1 MGQSL
6 RFRRTALITG
16 ALPSSVWPLATPPS
30 PLAFSYFPLTGGIGL
45 PQRGKLYGRVL
56 DPPLRR
62 IQNGFVFLVGAGP
75 RPARGRTLCASTGET
90 EPGML
95 VRRRQAQKWDRAG
108 SNFLPA
114 QAPSGAGRNRAQA
127 LLILRAGNVLLTSR
141 GVIGVRGKAN
151 MSASALILSRPR
163 RRNLPA
169 RNETA
174 LSSPPH
180 PSGLTASHLPPRGKA
195 LCGGAALIR
204 PRGKAYNGRRRNA
217 VSHKILLLTFLLRK
231 VSRWSS
237 LPPEFSH
244 PAPAAPW
251 TSGPPLSAWSAHP
264 QCCGF

>member
-141 GVIGVRGKAN
+141 GNPRKQGSGERRLGAPERCSSGAVPGGVLVTLPPRAKSLA
-151 MSASALILSRPR
+151 ARR
-163 RRNLPA
+163 RRNPPA
-169 RNETA
+169 VT
-174 LSSPPH
+174 PP
-180 PSGLTASHLPPRGKA
+180 KA
-195 LCGGAALIR
+195 
-204 PRGKAYNGRRRNA
+204 
-217 VSHKILLLTFLLRK
+217 
-231 VSRWSS
+231 RWSN

-264 QCCGF
+264 QCCEF

>member
-1 MGQSL
+1 MRAGEDT
-6 RFRRTALITG
+6 RPYPDAGTVPF
-16 ALPSSVWPLATPPS
+16 SS
-30 PLAFSYFPLTGGIGL
+30 
-45 PQRGKLYGRVL
+45 Q
-56 DPPLRR
+56 
-62 IQNGFVFLVGAGP
+62 GP
-75 RPARGRTLCASTGET
+75 VPDRPARIRTGSVGSSKPGAEI
-90 EPGML
+90 EPHQRQFLHTQGP
-95 VRRRQAQKWDRAG
+95 VARREFRPITQ
-108 SNFLPA
+108 
-114 QAPSGAGRNRAQA
+114 
-127 LLILRAGNVLLTSR
+127 ILRAENFAELFRRASPVTGDR
-141 GVIGVRGKAN
+141 GSGEYGHVSAHPEPSPGDPLVSFSSLGKKLA
-151 MSASALILSRPR
+151 ARR

-231 VSRWSS
+231 VSQWSS

>member
-1 MGQSL
+1 MKPQQRQFLHTQGPVARREFRHLL
-6 RFRRTALITG
+6 RFCAPEMFCLTKG
-16 ALPSSVWPLATPPS
+16 VTPV
-30 PLAFSYFPLTGGIGL
+30 T
-45 PQRGKLYGRVL
+45 
-56 DPPLRR
+56 
-62 IQNGFVFLVGAGP
+62 
-75 RPARGRTLCASTGET
+75 
-90 EPGML
+90 
-95 VRRRQAQKWDRAG
+95 
-108 SNFLPA
+108 
-114 QAPSGAGRNRAQA
+114 
-127 LLILRAGNVLLTSR
+127 
-141 GVIGVRGKAN
+141 GVRGKAT
-151 MSASALILSRPR
+151 MSTKCSSGAVPGGVLVTLPPWAKSLAARR